1 LPDETGEAQK
11 ASPFL
16 HQSYLIKGNLKWL
29 LLLPLL
35 VALPLVAPLVPCLM
49 LLIRLSTSLLLQL
62 PKVLPWLLLT
72 LNAGFE
78 VITVAGGESSDNAW
92 DLGVTGVDAD
102 VFVDGFDGD
111 AAAAGAYAQ
120 NAAAFQPVVIGTA
133 DTIDLL
139 IQAATTAPT
148 SGSLRVWAVLV
159 SVDGR
164 PTTDAV
170 DRDQLA

>member
-1 LPDETGEAQK
+1 MADITTLAGGKTAGRTAGSVPYFVDTEIDFAAAATAKGSALAAADVIECISVPANT
-11 ASPFL
+11 
-16 HQSYLIKGNLKWL
+16 LI
-29 LLLPLL
+29 
-35 VALPLVAPLVPCLM
+35 
-49 LLIRLSTSLLLQL
+49 
-62 PKVLPWLLLT
+62 

-78 VITVAGGESSDNAW
+78 VLTAAGGESADNAW

-111 AAAAGAYAQ
+111 AAAAGDYAQ

-148 SGSLRVWAVLV
+148 SGKLRVWAVLM
-159 SVDGR
+159 DI
-164 PTTDAV
+164 DARYGADEV

>member
-1 LPDETGEAQK
+1 LVDVTIDFAAAATAKGSALAAADVIECINVPANT
-11 ASPFL
+11 
-16 HQSYLIKGNLKWL
+16 LI
-29 LLLPLL
+29 
-35 VALPLVAPLVPCLM
+35 
-49 LLIRLSTSLLLQL
+49 
-62 PKVLPWLLLT
+62 

-78 VITVAGGESSDNAW
+78 VITVLGGESNDTAL

-120 NAAAFQPVVIGTA
+120 NAAAFQPVVIATA

-148 SGSLRVWAVLV
+148 SGEVRVWAVLMNI
-159 SVDGR
+159 DGR
-164 PTTDAV
+164 PARASV
-170 DRDQLA
+170 DREQLA